1 MKKIYAHRFGPVFA
15 IATVAILISFITR
28 IVLLFASAKGF
39 DFTFL
44 NIIGVFGIG
53 LFYDL
58 AFCSF
63 LLIPFV
69 LHIALTS
76 DKIYQK
82 PYCWIMIGVYLI
94 ALFLLFF
101 TNAVP
106 KDYNTD
112 LKKGIDILISF
123 WFASYLFLL
132 TRSEVFRN
140 KWRTVVLKCYLFLV
154 VFLLLFNAISEFF
167 FWEEFSNRYNFIAVD
182 YLVYSNEVIGNIQE
196 SYPIVWIVLGIAI
209 LAIAVFIP
217 FQKYIAASVRNN
229 ISLKQ
234 KTLIAVVLFLLPL
247 TTYLFLNNRL
257 KRFSNNEYAN
267 ELSGN
272 GLYEFGAAFWNNELD
287 FYKFYQS
294 MPNAEAFSILK
305 NELNVNGVKFTS
317 NDTFNIEREITY
329 TEPEKKMNVVLI
341 SVESFS
347 GDFMK
352 AFGNTQNITPV
363 LDSLAQHSLFFTNFY
378 ASGTRT
384 VRGLEALS
392 LAIPPTPG
400 QSIVK
405 RPKNDSLFSLGSV
418 FKKKGY
424 ITQYLYGGYSYFDN
438 MKTFFGGNDY
448 DVIDRSALAEK
459 EITFANIWGVADEDM
474 FTHTIKQLDSN
485 YASGKPFFSHI
496 MTVSNHKPF
505 TYPAGKIDIPPS
517 TKSREGAVKY
527 TDYAIGKF
535 LKDVQSKPWFPN
547 TIFVIVSD
555 HCASA
560 AGKTSL
566 PVTGY
571 HIPLLIYSPANIQP
585 QKVDAL
591 MSQIDVAP
599 TILGLLKFN
608 YKSKF
613 IGQDIFNLTKEQ
625 QRAFI
630 STYQGLG
637 YLKDGNLI
645 VQSPLKQVKQYQPDF
660 ATGAAKEIPLDPAM
674 KKKAMAYY
682 QCAFYLLKNGLY
694 KVGQ

>member
-1 MKKIYAHRFGPVFA
+1 MKKIYAHRFGPVFT
-15 IATVAILISFITR
+15 IATIAIIISFITR
-28 IVLLFASAKGF
+28 IALLIASKKGF

-44 NIIGVFGIG
+44 NIVGVFGIG

-58 AFCSF
+58 AFCTY
-63 LLIPFV
+63 LLLPFV
-69 LHIALTS
+69 LHLALTNNS
-76 DKIYQK
+76 IYKK
-82 PYCWIMIGVYLI
+82 PYQWVLIGAYLI
-94 ALFLLFF
+94 ALYILFF
-101 TNAVP
+101 TNLVP

-112 LKKGIDILISF
+112 LKKAIEYLVLF
-123 WFASYLFLL
+123 WFVSYIFLL
-132 TRSEVFRN
+132 TQSQSLRY
-140 KWRTVVLKCYLFLV
+140 KWRTVVLKCYLFLAI
-154 VFLLLFNAISEFF
+154 FLLLFNAVSEYF
-167 FWEEFSNRYNFIAVD
+167 FWEEFATRYNFIAVD
-182 YLVYSNEVIGNIQE
+182 YLIYSNEVIGNIQE
-196 SYPIVWIVLGIAI
+196 SYPIVWIVIGIAALSI
-209 LAIAVFIP
+209 IIFIP
-217 FQKYIAASVRNN
+217 AQKYIAASVRSS
-229 ISLKQ
+229 ISIKQ
-234 KTLIAVVLFLLPL
+234 KAVVAAVLFLLPL
-247 TTYLFLNNRL
+247 ATYLLLNNRL
-257 KRFSNNEYAN
+257 KRFSGNEYAN

-294 MPNAEAFSILK
+294 MPNAEAFAILK
-305 NELNVNGVKFTS
+305 NELTVPGAKFIS
-317 NDTFNIEREITY
+317 NDTFNIEREIAY
-329 TEPEKKMNVVLI
+329 AEPEKKMNVVLI
-341 SVESFS
+341 SVESLS
-347 GDFMK
+347 GEFMK
-352 AFGNTQNITPV
+352 AFGSKENITPM

-438 MKTFFGGNDY
+438 MKAFFGGNDY
-448 DVIDRSALAEK
+448 DVIDRSALSDK

-474 FTHTIKQLDSN
+474 FNHCLKQLDSN
-485 YASGKPFFSHI
+485 YANGKPFFSHI
-496 MTVSNHKPF
+496 MTVSNHRPY
-505 TYPAGKIDIPPS
+505 TYPDGKIDIPPS
-517 TKSREGAVKY
+517 TQSREGAVKY

-535 LKDVQSKPWFPN
+535 LKDAQSKPWFNN
-547 TIFVIVSD
+547 TVFVIVAD

-560 AGKTSL
+560 AGKTDL

-571 HIPLLIYSPANIQP
+571 HIPLLIYSPNNIQP

-608 YKSKF
+608 YHSKF
-613 IGQDIFNLTKEQ
+613 FGQDIFNLSREQ

-637 YLKDGNLI
+637 YIKDSNLI
-645 VQSPLKQVKQYQPDF
+645 IQSPLKQVSQYKPNF
-660 ATGAAKEIPLDPAM
+660 ATGAAIKMPLDNRL
-674 KKKAMAYY
+674 KKQAMAYY
-682 QCAFYLLKNGLY
+682 QCAFYMLNKGLY
-694 KVGQ
+694 KR

>member
-1 MKKIYAHRFGPVFA
+1 MKKIYANRFGPVFT
-15 IATVAILISFITR
+15 IATVAILISLLTR
-28 IVLLFASAKGF
+28 IILLIASKKGF

-44 NIIGVFGIG
+44 NIVGVFAIG
-53 LFYDL
+53 LLYDL
-58 AFCSF
+58 AFCTF
-63 LLIPFV
+63 LLLPFV
-69 LHIALTS
+69 LHVALTNN
-76 DKIYQK
+76 DIYKK
-82 PYCWIMIGVYLI
+82 PFQWMLIGVYLI
-94 ALFLLFF
+94 ALFILFF
-101 TNAVP
+101 TNLVP

-112 LKKGIDILISF
+112 LKKGVEYLVIF
-123 WFASYLFLL
+123 WFASYMFLL
-132 TRSEVFRN
+132 IRSQNFRY

-154 VFLLLFNAISEFF
+154 IFLLLFNAVSEFF
-167 FWEEFSNRYNFIAVD
+167 FWEEFATRYNFIAVD
-182 YLVYSNEVIGNIQE
+182 YLIYSNEVVGNIQE
-196 SYPIVWIVLGIAI
+196 SYPIVWIVIGIAFLSI
-209 LAIAVFIP
+209 AIFIP
-217 FQKYIAASVRNN
+217 AQKYIAASVRSS
-229 ISLKQ
+229 ISIKQ
-234 KTLIAVVLFLLPL
+234 KTVIAAVLFLLPL
-247 TTYLFLNNRL
+247 ATFFLLNNRL

-294 MPNAEAFSILK
+294 VPNAEAFAILK
-305 NELNVNGVKFTS
+305 NELAVPGAKFTS

-341 SVESFS
+341 SVESLS
-347 GDFMK
+347 GEFMQ
-352 AFGNTQNITPV
+352 AFGSKQNITPV

-424 ITQYLYGGYSYFDN
+424 TSQYLYGGYGYFDN
-438 MKTFFGGNDY
+438 MNTYFSGNDY
-448 DVIDRSALAEK
+448 EVIDRSALTAK
-459 EITFANIWGVADEDM
+459 EISFANIWGVADEDM
-474 FTHTIKQLDSN
+474 FNHSLLQMDSN
-485 YASGKPFFSHI
+485 YKSGKPFFSHV
-496 MTVSNHKPF
+496 MTVSNHRPF
-505 TYPAGKIDIPPS
+505 TYPDGKIDIPPS
-517 TKSREGAVKY
+517 TQSREGAVKY

-535 LKDVQSKPWFPN
+535 LKDAQLKAWFSN
-547 TIFVIVSD
+547 TIFVIVAD

-560 AGKTSL
+560 AGKTDL

-591 MSQIDVAP
+591 MSQIDLAP

-608 YKSKF
+608 YRSKF

-637 YLKDGNLI
+637 YLKDGNLVI
-645 VQSPLKQVKQYQPDF
+645 QSPLKQVKQYKPDF
-660 ATGAAKEIPLDPAM
+660 ATGTASKMPLDEKL
-674 KKKAMAYY
+674 KKQAMAYY
-682 QCAFYLLKNGLY
+682 QCAYYLLKNGLY
-694 KVGQ
+694 KR